1 MCPSSVGNGLMFL
14 PLGDL
19 LKTRLKATA
28 HIFLLQFSKV
38 PRLFLIP
45 VNGTEEVNRLSY
57 FDM

>member
-1 MCPSSVGNGLMFL
+1 MFL

-38 PRLFLIP
+38 PRHVLIP
-45 VNGTEEVNRLSY
+45 VNGTEEINRLSF